1 MKYKSLYKYFPCF
14 NYLEENVDSDPAA
27 MERNIRRL
35 QEEQSKSRNQDASVL
50 QNLLSV
56 TFGTRH
62 QQLLQVSD
70 GKSRVSK
77 FLKDW
82 PILGK
87 EIYVC
92 SWNIFFSTISATKII
107 IQ

>member
-1 MKYKSLYKYFPCF
+1 M
-14 NYLEENVDSDPAA
+14 DSDPAA
-27 MERNIRRL
+27 MERNIMRL
-35 QEEQSKSRNQDASVL
+35 KEEQSKSRNQDATVL
-50 QNLLSV
+50 QNLISV

-70 GKSRVSK
+70 GKTRVCK
-77 FLKDW
+77 LLKDW

-92 SWNIFFSTISATKII
+92 ISFNIFVCTISARKII

>member
-1 MKYKSLYKYFPCF
+1 M
-14 NYLEENVDSDPAA
+14 DSDPAA
-27 MERNIRRL
+27 MERNIKRL
-35 QEEQSKSRNQDASVL
+35 KEEQSKSRNQDASVL

-62 QQLLQVSD
+62 QELLQVSD

-92 SWNIFFSTISATKII
+92 SYTIVFLYY
-107 IQ
+107 

>member
-1 MKYKSLYKYFPCF
+1 M
-14 NYLEENVDSDPAA
+14 DSDHVA

-35 QEEQSKSRNQDASVL
+35 KEEQNKSRNQDASVL

-62 QQLLQVSD
+62 QQLLQVSY

-77 FLKDW
+77 LLKDW
-82 PILGK
+82 PIFGK

-92 SWNIFFSTISATKII
+92 CWNIFFSTISARKII
-107 IQ
+107 IL

>member
-1 MKYKSLYKYFPCF
+1 M
-14 NYLEENVDSDPAA
+14 DSDPAA
-27 MERNIRRL
+27 MERNIKRL
-35 QEEQSKSRNQDASVL
+35 KEEQSKSRNQDATVL

-62 QQLLQVSD
+62 QQLLLSD
-70 GKSRVSK
+70 GKTRVSK
-77 FLKDW
+77 LLKDW

-92 SWNIFFSTISATKII
+92 ISFNIFVCTISARKII